1 MKKKSKHLLNLRSDQ
16 RSFFYVDWIDNQ
28 DGTHTLV
35 TMLNRDKPKL
45 VESHET
51 IASKEYFLMK
61 MKGEI

>member
-1 MKKKSKHLLNLRSDQ
+1 
-16 RSFFYVDWIDNQ
+16 VDWIDNQ